1 MSVKTAAPDIASMIE
16 ALRAAGSA
24 RNVEGMARYGIRPEK
39 VFGVPFSVMRGMI
52 RERGLKRDH
61 ALAAALWESGWHE
74 TRMLAVL
81 LDEPKIV
88 DGAQMEAWAAQF
100 DSWALC
106 DGACIHLFRRAPL
119 AWEKTVEWCGRE
131 QEYVKRAG
139 FALAATLAVNAKN
152 EPDSRFLPLLE
163 AVEREAHDPRNF
175 VKKAVNWALRSIGK
189 RSLELNS
196 LAIAAGH
203 RIAVQGDPSARRVAN
218 EALREL
224 TGRAV
229 QERLGS
235 RR

>member
-1 MSVKTAAPDIASMIE
+1 MSVKTAVPDIVPLIE
-16 ALRAAGSA
+16 ALKAAGSS
-24 RNVEGMARYGIRPEK
+24 RNVEGMARYGIRPAK
-39 VFGVPFSVMRGMI
+39 VFGVPLSIMRSMI
-52 RERGLKRDH
+52 REEGLKRDH

-81 LDEPKIV
+81 LAEPKRV

-100 DSWALC
+100 DSWAIC

-119 AWEKTVEWCGRE
+119 AWEKTLEWCGRE
-131 QEYVKRAG
+131 REYVKRAG

-163 AVEREAHDPRNF
+163 AVEREADDPRNF

-196 LAIAAGH
+196 LAIASAN
-203 RIAVQGDPSARRVAN
+203 RIAGQGGLSARGVAN
-218 EALREL
+218 GALREL
-224 TGRAV
+224 TGREV